1 MAGNFAHQLWDCRR
15 RLRNGSTVDRLRRMD
30 SAEAMSLPKVV
41 LHDHLDGGLRPAT
54 VLDLAA
60 ERGRPVPANTPEG
73 LADWFLEAADSGS
86 LARYLDTFTETVAL
100 MQDADSL
107 RRIAREFVEDM
118 AADGVVYAE
127 TRWAPQQHLEGGL
140 TAAEATEAVQAGLLE
155 GMTSASESGKT
166 IIARQIL
173 CLMRHLGVPDDVVDL
188 AINHAPGVV
197 GVDIAGPEDGFPL
210 APFADALE
218 RVRAAG
224 IHLTVHAGEAAGP
237 ESVLDALDHG
247 AERLGHGVRI
257 IEDRDT
263 SGWGPTAQRVLS
275 RRVPLEVCPS
285 SNTQTGICRSIAD
298 HPLCVLWRAG
308 FNVAVSCD
316 NRLMSRT
323 TTSREVALAGQVL
336 TWNRDDALQVQR
348 NTLQAAFCTSAEQES
363 LAPLLR

>member
-100 MQDADSL
+100 MQDAHSL

-166 IIARQIL
+166 IIVRQIL
-173 CLMRHLGVPDDVVDL
+173 CLMRHLDVPDDVVDL

-237 ESVLDALDHG
+237 ESVRDALDHG

-257 IEDRDT
+257 VEDRDA

-275 RRVPLEVCPS
+275 HRVPLEVCPS
-285 SNTQTGICRSIAD
+285 SNTQTGICRRIAD
-298 HPLCVLWRAG
+298 HPLSVLWPAG
-308 FNVAVSCD
+308 FNLTLSCD

-323 TTSREVALAGQVL
+323 TTSRELSLASRVL
-336 TWNRDDALQVQR
+336 NWNRDDALSVQR
-348 NTLQAAFCTSAEQES
+348 SALQAAFCTSADKKS
-363 LAPLLR
+363 LAPLLV

>member
-1 MAGNFAHQLWDCRR
+1 
-15 RLRNGSTVDRLRRMD
+15 MD

-118 AADGVVYAE
+118 AA
-127 TRWAPQQHLEGGL
+127 P
-140 TAAEATEAVQAGLLE
+140 EAGQAGLLE

-173 CLMRHLGVPDDVVDL
+173 CLMRHLDVPDDVVDL

>member
-1 MAGNFAHQLWDCRR
+1 
-15 RLRNGSTVDRLRRMD
+15 
-30 SAEAMSLPKVV
+30 
-41 LHDHLDGGLRPAT
+41 
-54 VLDLAA
+54 
-60 ERGRPVPANTPEG
+60 
-73 LADWFLEAADSGS
+73 
-86 LARYLDTFTETVAL
+86 
-100 MQDADSL
+100 
-107 RRIAREFVEDM
+107 M

-127 TRWAPQQHLEGGL
+127 TRWAPQQHLAGGL
-140 TAAEATEAVQAGLLE
+140 TAAEATEAVQAGLVE
-155 GMTSASESGKT
+155 GMATASKSGKT
-166 IIARQIL
+166 IIVRQIL
-173 CLMRHLGVPDDVVDL
+173 CLMRHLDVPEDVVDL
-188 AINHAPGVV
+188 AVNHAPGVV

-210 APFADALE
+210 APFTDALK
-218 RVRAAG
+218 RVQAAG

-257 IEDRDT
+257 VEDRDA